1 MKQAQRMDCVILCE
15 TYEHGVSVLWRAS
28 AALLR
33 WQRLAIR
40 YLSLCA
46 QRAAAARA
54 LRAREERSR
63 FPRFAFRTQLDVPW
77 PHPPTVFVRR
87 VRQRCRELAAGSLR

>member
-1 MKQAQRMDCVILCE
+1 MDCVILCE

-40 YLSLCA
+40 YLALCA
-46 QRAAAARA
+46 Q
-54 LRAREERSR
+54 RAREERSR
-63 FPRFAFRTQLDVPW
+63 FPRFAFRTQLDGQW

-87 VRQRCRELAAGSLR
+87 VRQRCRELAAGRLR

>member
-1 MKQAQRMDCVILCE
+1 MDCVILCE

-40 YLSLCA
+40 NLALCA
-46 QRAAAARA
+46 QRAAAACA

-63 FPRFAFRTQLDVPW
+63 FPRFAFRTQLDGLW
-77 PHPPTVFVRR
+77 PRPPTVFVRR

>member
-1 MKQAQRMDCVILCE
+1 MECIFVLE
-15 TYEHGVSVLWRAS
+15 TYERGVSALWRSS

-40 YLSLCA
+40 MLSLSA

-54 LRAREERSR
+54 LRAREEGAT
-63 FPRFAFRTQLDVPW
+63 FPRRVSRLRNYGEQGHMDGAFA
-77 PHPPTVFVRR
+77 RR
-87 VRQRCRELAAGSLR
+87 VRQRCCELAVGLL

>member
-1 MKQAQRMDCVILCE
+1 MDCVFLCE

-40 YLSLCA
+40 KLVLCT
-46 QRAAAARA
+46 QRAAAVRA
-54 LRAREERSR
+54 LRAREEGASFTCDTRR
-63 FPRFAFRTQLDVPW
+63 APLHADFAL
-77 PHPPTVFVRR
+77 R
-87 VRQRCRELAAGSLR
+87 VRQRCCELAGGHVR

>member
-1 MKQAQRMDCVILCE
+1 MDCVFLYE

-40 YLSLCA
+40 KLVLST
-46 QRAAAARA
+46 QRTAAVRA
-54 LRAREERSR
+54 LRAREERGTFLCVGRTAPSDVC
-63 FPRFAFRTQLDVPW
+63 PLLPPVDFA
-77 PHPPTVFVRR
+77 RR
-87 VRQRCRELAAGSLR
+87 MRQRSCELAVSDLQ

>member
-1 MKQAQRMDCVILCE
+1 MDCVFLCE

-40 YLSLCA
+40 TLVLCA
-46 QRAAAARA
+46 QRATAVRA
-54 LRAREERSR
+54 LRTREEGGSFSFNSGKEPVRGYLLR
-63 FPRFAFRTQLDVPW
+63 PHADFAC
-77 PHPPTVFVRR
+77 R
-87 VRQRCRELAAGSLR
+87 VRQRCCELSKSHVH